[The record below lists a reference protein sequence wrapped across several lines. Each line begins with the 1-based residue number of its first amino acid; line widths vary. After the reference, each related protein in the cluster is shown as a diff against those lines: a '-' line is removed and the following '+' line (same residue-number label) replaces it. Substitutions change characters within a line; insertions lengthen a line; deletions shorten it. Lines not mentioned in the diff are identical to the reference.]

1 MCYNNNLILTSNELN
16 YFIII
21 ITIISSSSSSSRRRC
36 CVAVCCLL
44 LLSWLCGWRRT
55 SLEKSIPSILRW
67 ESSTEIPARLSMD
80 GEKSTFVYGVSTI
93 LPCLI
98 LSGWL
103 MMNGM
108 PADDLYNTPL
118 FLMPCTPNVSPWSA
132 VKTMIVLSNVHVS
145 SSSLRNFISFPTLR
159 SISLTIPK

>member
-1 MCYNNNLILTSNELN
+1 MNW
-16 YFIII
+16 
-21 ITIISSSSSSSRRRC
+21 IISSL
-36 CVAVCCLL
+36 LL
-44 LLSWLCGWRRT
+44 LLSVVVVVVVEEDVVLLFAVIIMTLRMKKNFIRKVHTINIEMRIVHWDT
-55 SLEKSIPSILRW
+55 SKTKYGR
-67 ESSTEIPARLSMD
+67 
-80 GEKSTFVYGVSTI
+80 EKSTVVYWVSTI

-118 FLMPCTPNVSPWSA
+118 FLMTWTPNVSPWSA